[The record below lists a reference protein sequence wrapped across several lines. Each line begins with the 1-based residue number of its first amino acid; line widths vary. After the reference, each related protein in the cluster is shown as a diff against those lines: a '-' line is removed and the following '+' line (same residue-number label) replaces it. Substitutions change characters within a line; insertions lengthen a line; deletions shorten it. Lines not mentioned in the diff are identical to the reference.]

1 MTVRIK
7 GDMARIDATPQISTI
22 VDGKTGEIVTLMK
35 DQKTVVRISADRM
48 KAAAEMINKFSE
60 KKASTPLPKPTPTGR
75 KEMVNGYEAEEYIID
90 SPMFK
95 AAYWVAPKFP
105 DSAAILKQ
113 LQAMKPEIWNSARRA
128 GPDYRDFPA
137 LPVKTVVEVGH
148 TKVTTTVVSVTQ
160 DALSDADFAIPKDFQ
175 EMKTP
180 DIGSMLQPGKAWPGN
195 KASPHP

>member
-7 GDMARIDATPQISTI
+7 GNMARIDATPQISTI
-22 VDGKTGEIVTLMK
+22 IDSKTGEVVTLMK

-48 KAAAEMINKFSE
+48 KAAAEMIDKFSD
-60 KKASTPLPKPTPTGR
+60 KRASAVPSKPTPTGR
-75 KEMVNGYEAEEYIID
+75 KETINGYEAEEYIVD
-90 SPMFK
+90 GPMFK

-105 DSAAILKQ
+105 ESAAILKQ

-128 GPDYRDFPA
+128 VPNYRDFPA
-137 LPVKTVVEVGH
+137 LPVKTVVEMGN
-148 TKVTTTVVSVTQ
+148 TKVTTTLVSVTQ
-160 DALSDADFAIPKDFQ
+160 DALNEADFAIPKDFQ

-180 DIGSMLQPGKAWPGN
+180 DIGNMLQPGRAGQGT